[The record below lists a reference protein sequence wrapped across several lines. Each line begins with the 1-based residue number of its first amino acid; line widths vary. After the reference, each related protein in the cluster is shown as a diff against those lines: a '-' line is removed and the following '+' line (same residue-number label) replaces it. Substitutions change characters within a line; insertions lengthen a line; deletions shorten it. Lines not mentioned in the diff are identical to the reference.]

1 MENKVTSNALAPTR
15 VRLKTNKCTKNK
27 RWTKEEDE
35 LLFSLV
41 KKSDSINWH
50 QIASNFP
57 NKTTQQV
64 TERWEKV
71 LDPVLVKGSW
81 TREEDETIINF
92 VRDNGCK
99 NWTRL
104 SSLLPGRIGK
114 QCRERY
120 RNHLDPNINH
130 SNWTDEEDILLF
142 KLHNQYGNKW
152 VKISSMMPGRSDNSI
167 KNRWNSTLKK
177 IRNPEFKNIALPI
190 KLQDKAYQANKKE
203 IAANQDE
210 TKKDS
215 QNVNTSLPQP
225 NASSMTSQPT
235 ETPMPLINPNSV
247 FFTPFKIEPSNLGKV
262 FQSPNTTANLDIS
275 KTVVPEAATET
286 SPRVFQ
292 SASPENTDQKPFV
305 LSSEEKSNDGN

>member
-1 MENKVTSNALAPTR
+1 MENKVANNALAPTR

-27 RWTKEEDE
+27 RWTKEDDE

-41 KKSDSINWH
+41 KKTDPINWH

-71 LDPVLVKGSW
+71 LDPDLVKGNW
-81 TREEDETIINF
+81 TREEDEAIINF

-114 QCRERY
+114 QCRERW
-120 RNHLDPNINH
+120 RNHLDPNLNH
-130 SNWTDEEDILLF
+130 SNWTEEEDIQLF
-142 KLHNQYGNKW
+142 KLHSQYGNKW
-152 VKISSMMPGRSDNSI
+152 VKISSLMPGRSDNSI

-177 IRNPEFKNIALPI
+177 IRNPEFKNIGIPI
-190 KLQDKAYQANKKE
+190 KLQDKNYQMNKKE
-203 IAANQDE
+203 ITEKSDE
-210 TKKDS
+210 TKNDV
-215 QNVNTSLPQP
+215 QNGNSNPQQVSISP
-225 NASSMTSQPT
+225 IINQPT
-235 ETPMPLINPNSV
+235 ETPMPIINPATP
-247 FFTPFKIEPSNLGKV
+247 FFTPFKIEPNTLVKELAK
-262 FQSPNTTANLDIS
+262 PNTENIDAS
-275 KTVVPEAATET
+275 KTVTTESAAET

-292 SASPENTDQKPFV
+292 VATPKNTEQKPFV
-305 LSSEEKSNDGN
+305 LSNEEKPNDGN